1 MAFGEPVS
9 IRLTVAQDLIV
20 PVFAIWIFMA
30 PKRLGPDGITT
41 TRPGIF

>member
-20 PVFAIWIFMA
+20 PGLAIWIFVA
-30 PKRLGPDGITT
+30 HKRLGPDGITT